1 MSRSLDPRVWRALSF
16 FIRSREALHSI
27 EWHFCMERLCLAS
40 HHGASRH
47 PYRLSLSKIISDLMM
62 VQPGQDR
69 DGDNGA
75 GPLDRAPQ
83 APELPVDLP
92 GGGGLS
98 RWRLQQAAHNGLVA
112 GSSPSSPTTQSCTNP
127 EFPVSAEHSRFS
139 RTLGRLMV
147 RSRSLRETKTVRKRI
162 WPFLG
167 NRPPPSGR
175 LSRRQSWLVA

>member
-112 GSSPSSPTTQSCTNP
+112 GSSPPGPTTQSCTNP

-139 RTLGRLMV
+139 ALWGRRNGPLAVSAGNKDRSEADWGPSSHAWEPTLRRL
-147 RSRSLRETKTVRKRI
+147 KGKI
-162 WPFLG
+162 
-167 NRPPPSGR
+167 
-175 LSRRQSWLVA
+175 

>member
-1 MSRSLDPRVWRALSF
+1 
-16 FIRSREALHSI
+16 
-27 EWHFCMERLCLAS
+27 MERPCLAS
-40 HHGASRH
+40 HHGAS
-47 PYRLSLSKIISDLMM
+47 YRLSLSKIISDLMM

-112 GSSPSSPTTQSCTNP
+112 GSSPPAPPRSPALTPSSLSPRN
-127 EFPVSAEHSRFS
+127 
-139 RTLGRLMV
+139 TLD
-147 RSRSLRETKTVRKRI
+147 
-162 WPFLG
+162 
-167 NRPPPSGR
+167 
-175 LSRRQSWLVA
+175 